1 MNFGLEV
8 SMKVIKSNNKRDYL
22 IRTFSRT
29 KKKDYENYVLNSIWT
44 KLNRLDLQPITQ
56 KYVRYKNGRYGLIDL
71 YFPQINF
78 GIECDE
84 FHHLNNQENDES
96 RTMTLFEILD
106 AVDETSSFILRR
118 IRAYESIESIHSQ
131 IEEVVN
137 EIDEII
143 KSKINYVPWEVN
155 EVRREIEVIE
165 SISVDDEVRF
175 RKISD
180 IARTLGKQVKGMQR
194 AYFPLKND
202 YYVWC
207 PQLAVEYNGKIVSS
221 GNHGWVN
228 HLSEDW
234 NYISESRENSKKM
247 GTMEK
252 HKSIIRIIFAKS
264 KDNLGQSSYRFIGV
278 FTYDEFASTK
288 EKRIFRRIAKD
299 YSVK

>member
-1 MNFGLEV
+1 MTE
-8 SMKVIKSNNKRDYL
+8 IKSNNKRNYL

-29 KKKDYENYVLNSIWT
+29 KKKDYENYILNSIWT

-84 FHHLNNQENDES
+84 FHHLNNQENDEL

-106 AVDETSSFILRR
+106 AIDESNSFILRR

-131 IEEVVN
+131 IENVVN
-137 EIDEII
+137 EINEILQ
-143 KSKINYVPWEVN
+143 SKINFVPWEVK
-155 EVRREIEVIE
+155 ELSREIEVIE
-165 SISVDDEVRF
+165 SISVNDEIRF

-180 IARTLGKQVKGMQR
+180 IANALGKQVKGMQL

-207 PQLAVEYNGKIVSS
+207 PQLAVEYKGKMISS
-221 GNHGWVN
+221 GKHGWVN
-228 HLSEDW
+228 NLNEDW

-247 GTMEK
+247 STMEK
-252 HKSIIRIIFAKS
+252 QKRHVRITFAKS
-264 KDNLGQSSYRFIGV
+264 KDNLVQSSFRFIGV
-278 FTYDEFASTK
+278 FVFDEFAST
-288 EKRIFRRIAKD
+288 EERRIYKRISKD